1 MSARI
6 LLALDTPDVATALA
20 QARAAGDAVDGIK
33 LGLEFFTANGPAGV
47 ARVQAAGRPL
57 FLDLKFHDIPNTV
70 AGAVRS
76 ALPLKPLLLNVHAA
90 GGPEMLRR
98 AAAAVREAG
107 EARPLLIAVTV
118 MTSLGDDD
126 LVAVGQ
132 LPPALDQ
139 VRRLAALARQEGC
152 DGVVCSAREI
162 AQLRRDCGP
171 GFKLVVPGLR
181 PAEAAVGDQKRVMT
195 PGEAA
200 ALGADFLVIGRPIT
214 AAPDPAEAARRIR
227 REIDA
232 AEGLPDAAGARQ
244 A

>member
-6 LLALDTPDVATALA
+6 LLALDTPDVPTALA
-20 QARAAGDAVDGIK
+20 QARAAGDAVDGVK
-33 LGLEFFTANGPAGV
+33 LGLEFFAANGPAGV
-47 ARVQAAGRPL
+47 TRIQAEGRPL

-70 AGAVRS
+70 AGAIRS
-76 ALPLKPLLLNVHAA
+76 VLPLKPLLITVHAA

-98 AAAAVREAG
+98 AAEELRAAG
-107 EARPLLIAVTV
+107 TARPLLVAVTV

-162 AQLRRDCGP
+162 ATLRRDCGP
-171 GFKLVVPGLR
+171 DFKLVVPGIR

-214 AAPDPAEAARRIR
+214 AAADPAGAARRIR
-227 REIDA
+227 QEIDA
-232 AEGLPDAAGARQ
+232 ALGRPDAGGARP